1 MRIEFDGAKELNRK
15 LKSVARKYPRERDMF
30 LRGEAE
36 ILLSRVKPLTPVDTG
51 RLRYA
56 WQRTEPIGGSVDV
69 FNNTEYSGF
78 VEFGHRV
85 KIRGKYTGTVVQGVY
100 MLREAVDACADNF
113 QADATRLLARI
124 FS

>member
-1 MRIEFDGAKELNRK
+1 MRIEFDGAKELSQK
-15 LKSVARKYPRERDMF
+15 LKSVSRKYPRERDMF

-36 ILLSRVKPLTPVDTG
+36 VLLSRVKPLTPVDTG
-51 RLRYA
+51 RLRYS
-56 WQRTEPIGGSVDV
+56 WQRTEPMGGSVDV
-69 FNNTEYSGF
+69 YNNTEYACY

-85 KIRGKYTGTVVQGVY
+85 KYFGRYTGNVVPGVF

-113 QADATRLLARI
+113 QADATKLLARI

>member
-1 MRIEFDGAKELNRK
+1 MRIEFDGAKELNQK
-15 LKSVARKYPRERDMF
+15 LKSVAKKYPRERDLF

-56 WQRTEPIGGSVDV
+56 WQRTEPLGGSVDV
-69 FNNTEYSGF
+69 YNNTEYGVF

-85 KIRGKYTGTVVQGVY
+85 KIHGKYTGTVVPGVF
-100 MLREAVDACADNF
+100 MLREAVDECADNF

>member
-1 MRIEFDGAKELNRK
+1 MRIEFDGAKELNQK
-15 LKSVARKYPRERDMF
+15 LKSVARKYPRERDIF

-36 ILLSRVKPLTPVDTG
+36 LLLGRVKPLTPVDTG

-69 FNNTEYSGF
+69 YNNTEYAMF
-78 VEFGHRV
+78 VEFPHRQFV
-85 KIRGKYTGTVVQGVY
+85 YGRDTGRVTPGVF

-124 FS
+124 FN